1 MTELE
6 NVMMKLKLITPKELK
21 ELLNKNIVSALIGLI

>member
-6 NVMMKLKLITPKELK
+6 NAMMKLKLITPKELK
-21 ELLNKNIVSALIGLI
+21 ELLNKTLFPL